1 MPTAIH
7 PFISISKV
15 PVLISVTFEI
25 IARGKR
31 TKKKDQRIFY
41 FVQKDI
47 IVHIS
52 LQRFLWFLLF
62 LYKMLFNSVGLSV
75 KRFMLI

>member
-31 TKKKDQRIFY
+31 TKKGPADILFCTKGYYCTHFTTAFSMVSSFFY
-41 FVQKDI
+41 IKCF
-47 IVHIS
+47 
-52 LQRFLWFLLF
+52 
-62 LYKMLFNSVGLSV
+62 YNSVGLSV